1 MKSLK
6 FILKLSGI
14 VLMVLGVGCIVYTYY
29 DKIREACL
37 SFFKVTPKEFEDFAD
52 ID

>member
-6 FILKLSGI
+6 FILKLSGV
-14 VLMVLGVGCIVYTYY
+14 VLMVLGAGCLIYTYY
-29 DKIREACL
+29 DRIREACL
-37 SFFKVTPKEFEDFAD
+37 KCFKVTPKEFEDFAD